1 MHLNKLQ
8 NKILPIVFGL
18 GVMVFSSCQP
28 DEQTSASDLD
38 GVMEQAL
45 LASSSTNHLSDFE
58 LPASNNLSR
67 IPQDPNNPL
76 TPQKI
81 ELGKLLFHE
90 TALAMNPLKSEGLA
104 TYSCASC
111 HHSRAGFQA
120 CKPQGIGEGG
130 IGFGANGIERHK
142 DDGYDIS
149 EIDVQPLRSPSIL
162 NAAYQEVQLWNG
174 QFGATGL
181 NRDTKDRWAN
191 ADPTKANF
199 WGFEG
204 TETQAIA
211 GLTVHRMGIE
221 TALADYPEYKEMFD
235 DAFSDFAPENRYSLI
250 TAGLAIAAY
259 ERTVLANQSPFQRWL
274 KGDYEAMSDS
284 EKNGA
289 ILFFNK
295 ANCAS
300 CHNGPAL
307 NTMEFYAL
315 GMGNLEF
322 GIESEYDPND
332 NAHKGRGGFTG
343 NDEDNY
349 KFKVPQLYNLKDSP
363 FYGHGATFNSIREVV
378 EYKNNAV
385 AAESIVSS
393 EQLAK
398 EFVPLNLTDEEI
410 DQITDFIEKSL
421 NDPNLNRYDPPSLPS
436 GNCFPNND
444 NTSQSDLGCS

>member
-1 MHLNKLQ
+1 MHLSKLQ
-8 NKILPIVFGL
+8 NKLIPIVFGM
-18 GVMVFSSCQP
+18 GVMIFSSCRQ
-28 DEQTSASDLD
+28 DEQTTISDLD

-58 LPASNNLSR
+58 LPSSDDFSS

-76 TPQKI
+76 TQEKI

-90 TALAMNPLKSEGLA
+90 TALGINPKNPEGLA

-120 CKPQGIGEGG
+120 CKPQGIGDGG
-130 IGFGANGIERHK
+130 TGFGANGMEREK
-142 DDGYDIS
+142 SAGYNVED
-149 EIDVQPLRSPSIL
+149 IDVQPLRSPAAL
-162 NAAYQEVQLWNG
+162 NTAYQENQLWNG

-191 ADPTKANF
+191 ADPTKANY
-199 WGFEG
+199 WGFHG

-211 GLTVHRMGIE
+211 GLKVHRLGIE
-221 TALADYPEYKEMFD
+221 MALAQYPEYKEMFD
-235 DAFSDFAPENRYSLI
+235 DAFPDFVPENRYSLI

-259 ERTVLANQSPFQRWL
+259 ERTILANQSPFQRWL
-274 KGDYEAMSDS
+274 KGDYDAMSES

-307 NTMEFYAL
+307 NSMAFYAL
-315 GMGNLEF
+315 GMGNLES
-322 GIESEYDPND
+322 GETEYDPNN

-343 NDEDNY
+343 NEEDNY

-363 FYGHGATFNSIREVV
+363 FYGHGSTFNSVREVI
-378 EYKNNAV
+378 EYKNNAI
-385 AAESIVSS
+385 AEENMVPAG
-393 EQLAK
+393 QLAK

-410 DQITDFIEKSL
+410 DQITDFIENSL
-421 NDPNLNRYDPPSLPS
+421 RDPNLDRYDPPSLPS

-444 NTSQSDLGCS
+444 NTSKSDLGCS